1 MTDTA
6 GRVDRA
12 IREFERER
20 ANDAQFVRLRE
31 FMLEMQ
37 RRGLVIKKEY
47 DLPPLD
53 TIGRTAFRTDS

>member
-1 MTDTA
+1 MTDAA
-6 GRVDRA
+6 GRVERS

>member
-12 IREFERER
+12 IRQFERER
-20 ANDAQFVRLRE
+20 ATDEQFVRLRE

>member
-20 ANDAQFVRLRE
+20 AGDAQFVRLRE
-31 FMLEMQ
+31 FMLEME